1 MVVVNELAALFCGEA
16 EAAEVESFVSGKA
29 VGGATPLP
37 VNPAEVNA
45 LLTGGVFHGCSL
57 CW

>member
-1 MVVVNELAALFCGEA
+1 MVVVNELAALFCGAA
-16 EAAEVESFVSGKA
+16 EAVEVESFVSGEA
-29 VGGATPLP
+29 GGATPLP

-57 CW
+57 CL